1 MKLEEIE
8 RLPDRMSP
16 DELVLLFKKVLIEL
30 ESENIDKQEF
40 LLILNQLTDR
50 QVMTYEL
57 LENGIRKQV
66 DKMVCKLWNTDSYED
81 VDIILSIV
89 VNLGLEDCF
98 TTIKQSIIQ
107 NKKID
112 DMILK
117 EIIETI
123 DEVGENIANPYH
135 DLENKKWN

>member
-1 MKLEEIE
+1 MG
-8 RLPDRMSP
+8 
-16 DELVLLFKKVLIEL
+16 
-30 ESENIDKQEF
+30 
-40 LLILNQLTDR
+40 
-50 QVMTYEL
+50 Y
-57 LENGIRKQV
+57 
-66 DKMVCKLWNTDSYED
+66 DSYED

-112 DMILK
+112 DMILN

-123 DEVGENIANPYH
+123 D
-135 DLENKKWN
+135 

>member
-8 RLPDRMSP
+8 RLPDRMSA
-16 DELVLLFKKVLIEL
+16 DELVLLFKKVLIEI
-30 ESENIDKQEF
+30 ESENIEKQEF

-57 LENGIRKQV
+57 LENGVRKHV
-66 DKMVCKLWNTDSYED
+66 DKILCRLWNTDSYED

-112 DMILK
+112 DMILN

-135 DLENKKWN
+135 DLENMK